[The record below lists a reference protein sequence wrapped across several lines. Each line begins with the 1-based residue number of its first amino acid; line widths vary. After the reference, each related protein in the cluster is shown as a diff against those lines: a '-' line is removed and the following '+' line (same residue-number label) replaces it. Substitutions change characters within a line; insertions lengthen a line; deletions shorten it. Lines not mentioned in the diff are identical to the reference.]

1 MPASPKLDIEFL
13 QELSKS
19 NPVFAPGPQFF
30 YALGGVE
37 EIIDNHEDAR
47 EIIIKHFEE
56 IVALKVKGDV
66 DTLGPMGRG
75 LLALERGSRNAR
87 AAAISTAAKEFAAV
101 MDKYIDL

>member
-30 YALGGVE
+30 YALGGVNE
-37 EIIDNHEDAR
+37 MIDNHEDAR
-47 EIIIKHFEE
+47 AIIIKHFDE
-56 IVALKVKGDV
+56 IVALKVKGEQ

-75 LLALERGSRNAR
+75 LLAIERNSRSAR
-87 AAAISTAAKEFAAV
+87 AKALAVAAEEYAAV
-101 MDKYIDL
+101 MDKYINA